1 MVEFYVFSM
10 NFIERILE
18 LTELDAWHWLLEI
31 LKVWQE
37 INLMDA
43 QNIVMNTTKIQGSD
57 PR

>member
-1 MVEFYVFSM
+1 MAYINASLII
-10 NFIERILE
+10 FIGVNYFLSVY
-18 LTELDAWHWLLEI
+18 WLWISEI

-43 QNIVMNTTKIQGSD
+43 QNIVMNTTKIQNGE

>member
-1 MVEFYVFSM
+1 M
-10 NFIERILE
+10 NFNERILE
-18 LTELDAWHWLLEI
+18 LTEFDVWLWISEI

>member
-1 MVEFYVFSM
+1 M

-18 LTELDAWHWLLEI
+18 STELDVWNWILEI